1 MASGWETYYVLFL
14 SAVFALTIPI
24 AFWAISLAL
33 KYREEQSRHLE
44 LPGSDLKIHR
54 QPDTILGK
62 RINTRF
68 FLGATIALVLVTLG
82 LFLVPY
88 AGVLAPGKEMAKEDR
103 LRGLLGVLSI
113 VFFAGI
119 ALLYAARK
127 GDLDWLNSYPKRGS
141 KGGKS

>member
-14 SAVFALTIPI
+14 SAVFALTVPI
-24 AFWAISLAL
+24 ALWAISWAM
-33 KYREEQSRHLE
+33 KYREEQGRNLE
-44 LPGSDLKIHR
+44 LPGSDLKVHR
-54 QPDTILGK
+54 PPDTILGK
-62 RINTRF
+62 KINTRF

-88 AGVLAPGKEMAKEDR
+88 AGTLAAGKGLSMETR

-113 VFFAGI
+113 VFFSGI

-127 GDLDWLNSYPKRGS
+127 GDLDWLDSYPRRGR
-141 KGGKS
+141 GGRS